1 MLIGHE
7 GKKTHELIKEFN
19 LSFREARVETQI
31 MKLIY
36 SDVDE
41 RRRVCYVLGTDHP
54 DSDVAKRIRFLDT
67 GKIFE
72 IHKIRNLL
80 KLPTTLEGREQREF
94 DEWE

>member
-1 MLIGHE
+1 MEI
-7 GKKTHELIKEFN
+7 IKRVQFE
-19 LSFREARVETQI
+19 FREARVETQI

-41 RRRVCYVLGTDHP
+41 GRRVCYVLATDHP

-72 IHKIRNLL
+72 IHKVRNRL
-80 KLPTTLEGREQREF
+80 KLPTTLQWRERRGFE
-94 DEWE
+94 EWE